1 MFRIGELSELDDNSH
16 SISTSSSMGLFNTY
30 SEAAMSRIQ
39 EKDEI
44 DYIQED
50 SVFGSFDLDDPDFS
64 SSYSGNNNGITLN
77 SNLTCGASSRIFNQQ
92 SCGLAGRPSSRQS
105 LGRNNSSNSLKR
117 TKSTNS
123 MCGSRFFIGINIEH
137 FLIYYNKLKLIDN
150 LNNKI
155 SFITFFHIFII
166 TRH

>member
-16 SISTSSSMGLFNTY
+16 STSTSSSMGLFNTY
-30 SEAAMSRIQ
+30 SDAAMSRIQ

-44 DYIQED
+44 DYFQED

-64 SSYSGNNNGITLN
+64 SGYSGNNNGINTN
-77 SNLTCGASSRIFNQQ
+77 NNLTCGASNRLFNQQ
-92 SCGLAGRPSSRQS
+92 TCSPASRPSSRNNS

-123 MCGSRFFIGINIEH
+123 MGGSRFFIGNNTEYM
-137 FLIYYNKLKLIDN
+137 FVYYNKV
-150 LNNKI
+150 
-155 SFITFFHIFII
+155 
-166 TRH
+166 